1 MSNKRKRKIIDDSS
15 SEEYNSSD
23 DDYND
28 NDNDNDN
35 EEETFPD
42 FELKVKNV
50 NTLQDLIKIAEDWN
64 SYINNNRFY
73 QRRMK
78 KKPRVQEKFKKFKD
92 FAKLSSILDQLYE
105 LNNMIGLSNLK
116 RSIVEQILFFIQ
128 NLQGDELM
136 HTVLIGFPGCG
147 KTTVGKILGSIYK
160 ELGILSKGTFMTV
173 KRSDFIGKYLGHTA
187 DKTQRLLNR
196 CKGGIMF
203 LDEAYSLG
211 PKREDA
217 DSFSK
222 EAIDTLNQ
230 FLSENNRDFICIIAG
245 YEKELQ
251 ECFFSKNPGL
261 ERRFPWKFTLDK
273 YSPDELYD
281 IFVYQISSEEWFY
294 EWDKGTIER
303 MFQREKDLFSENGG
317 DCKILFDKCK
327 IAHAKRIFGLLE
339 KKAFL
344 LTEKDFTEG
353 FKVFKEGKAKKKKDE
368 PPMGMYN

>member
-1 MSNKRKRKIIDDSS
+1 MTNKRKRKQIDDDSS

-23 DDYND
+23 DDYYKED
-28 NDNDNDN
+28 NFQH
-35 EEETFPD
+35 EENFPD
-42 FELKVKNV
+42 FELKVKEV
-50 NTLQDLIKIAEDWN
+50 NTLQDLITIAEDWN

-78 KKPRVQEKFKKFKD
+78 KKPRVQEKFEKFKD
-92 FAKLSSILDQLYE
+92 FVKLSSILDQLYE
-105 LNNMIGLSNLK
+105 LNNMIGLNNLK
-116 RSIVEQILFFIQ
+116 KSIVEQILFFIQ

-160 ELGILSKGTFMTV
+160 ELGILSKGTFTTV

-196 CKGGIMF
+196 CKGGVMF

-211 PKREDA
+211 PKKEDA

-230 FLSENNRDFICIIAG
+230 FLSENNKDFICIIAG

-261 ERRFPWKFTLDK
+261 ERRFPWKFTLDR
-273 YSPDELYD
+273 YSPCELYS
-281 IFVYQISSEEWFY
+281 IFIYQINSEDWLY
-294 EWDKGTIER
+294 EWDKGTIEK
-303 MFQREKDLFSENGG
+303 MFQQEKKLFSENGG

-327 IAHAKRIFGLLE
+327 IAHAKRIFGQQD
-339 KKAFL
+339 KKTFI
-344 LTEKDFTEG
+344 LTKQDFING
-353 FKVFKEGKAKKKKDE
+353 LNVFKISKEKKKKDE
-368 PPMGMYN
+368 PPLGLYC